1 MVWIVLVERGWR
13 RGAGVFN
20 AEARRFGEYTELH
33 KRFSSRMALEAKA
46 EFAEEAEASPRIW
59 FPRGLED
66 TSGMRIG
73 KTYYASGGGGCRTY
87 RLAHLAP
94 MHPAPIWIE
103 HSGDPPGMRAYI
115 YALALAGRELLS

>member
-1 MVWIVLVERGWR
+1 VVRIERGWR

-20 AEARRFGEYTELH
+20 AEARRFGEYAELH
-33 KRFSSRMALEAKA
+33 KSFSTRMALKAKA
-46 EFAEEAEASPRIW
+46 ELAEEAEASPGIW

-73 KTYYASGGGGCRTY
+73 KTYYASGGGGYRAY

-94 MHPAPIWIE
+94 IWIE
-103 HSGDPPGMRAYI
+103 RLEGSRSRSVSRSRA
-115 YALALAGRELLS
+115 ASCFPD